1 MEKYAI
7 LLGYYNKQLLLIH
20 KLYDQL
26 LDINLSSYDARYVF
40 ALKTQQFYTSIED
53 LLKQVAKS
61 FENHIEDL
69 TSFQKELLIRMNT
82 EVPNIRP
89 RLLCVESLL
98 LLDKIRAFRHFIRHA
113 YDCELLESELSQIQN
128 LLNTH
133 FKDVDKDFE
142 QFKFFVEE
150 LARQNAY

>member
-7 LLGYYNKQLLLIH
+7 LLGYYNKQSLLVH
-20 KLYDQL
+20 KLYNQL

-40 ALKTQQFYTSIED
+40 ALKAQQFYTSIED
-53 LLKQVAKS
+53 FLKQVAKS

-69 TSFQKELLIRMNT
+69 TSFHKELLIRMNT

-89 RLLCVESLL
+89 RLLSDESLL

-113 YDCELLESELSQIQN
+113 YDCELLESELVQIQN
-128 LLNTH
+128 LLKTH

-142 QFKFFVEE
+142 QFRCFVED
-150 LARQNAY
+150 LARQN